1 MAGEITKI
9 QTSDGVDH
17 LIDYQ
22 SLANKPDIAGLT
34 SRVAALETSVANI
47 VAALEEAGIYLGGAT
62 VSDGK
67 LSLAG
72 ASVAGSTLSLSGATV
87 SGSKLTI

>member
-22 SLANKPDIAGLT
+22 SLANKPDIAGIT
-34 SRVAALETSVANI
+34 SRVAALEANVARI
-47 VAALEEAGIYLGGAT
+47 VAALEEAGISVGGAT

-67 LSLAG
+67 LSLTG
-72 ASVAGSTLSLSGATV
+72 ASVTGSTLSLSGATV